1 MNTEKTKLEQKIKD
15 LKAGQKDDVSTDEL
29 NKATEALKG
38 IEQELGKTTEKLT
51 KVGKQIKDLEER
63 KKVAN
68 QLLKDLTDELAEVGK
83 DIKTL
88 EGTLAENEK
97 KINDGTNKV
106 KKLASE
112 IKGLEEDIKS
122 IEDKLQKLLN
132 DQHEAQTLHAQYLKL
147 VEDLKNAKKELALL
161 KEELKSTQENLTAAS
176 ADAKAK
182 YDKYTAI
189 LKQYELE
196 KLTYGT
202 PKDAPTVEK
211 PEFDISKLA
220 KPSNPGDSN
229 KPTSPTLRDKN
240 KEIER
245 NQKQGAVLPKTG
257 ENTKSSVFVGLIML
271 ITSII
276 LKRRIVK

>member
-1 MNTEKTKLEQKIKD
+1 M
-15 LKAGQKDDVSTDEL
+15 
-29 NKATEALKG
+29 
-38 IEQELGKTTEKLT
+38 
-51 KVGKQIKDLEER
+51 EER

-68 QLLKDLTDELAEVGK
+68 QLLKDLTDELTEVEK

-88 EGTLAENEK
+88 EGALSENEK
-97 KINDGTNKV
+97 KVNDGTSKV

-132 DQHEAQTLHAQYLKL
+132 DQQEAQTLHAQYLKL
-147 VEDLKNAKKELALL
+147 VEDLKKVKEELTLA
-161 KEELKSTQENLTAAS
+161 KEELKLAQENLTAAS
-176 ADAKAK
+176 ADVKAK

-202 PKDAPTVEK
+202 TKDAPTIEK
-211 PEFDISKLA
+211 PEFDISKLV
-220 KPSNPGDSN
+220 KPSKPDGST
-229 KPTSPTLRDKN
+229 KPTSPTLRDGN

-245 NQKQGAVLPKTG
+245 NQKRGAVLAKTG
-257 ENTKSSVFVGLIML
+257 INTKSSVFVGIIMLVASLIMRL
-271 ITSII
+271 MS
-276 LKRRIVK
+276 RRKTK